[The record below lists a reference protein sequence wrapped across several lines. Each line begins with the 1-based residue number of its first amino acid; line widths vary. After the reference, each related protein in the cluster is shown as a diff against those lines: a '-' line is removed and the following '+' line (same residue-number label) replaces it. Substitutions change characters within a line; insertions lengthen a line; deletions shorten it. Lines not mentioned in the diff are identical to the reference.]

1 MGATISNLTAA
12 TELAVELTDTAVEPS
27 NHGNHGNHSRK
38 SSIDWN
44 KLYNVT
50 LTDIYGQK
58 ILIPVSLW
66 RLAEIL
72 LAVRCDK
79 IRFV

>member
-27 NHGNHGNHSRK
+27 NHGNHSRK

-58 ILIPVSLW
+58 ILNPVSL
-66 RLAEIL
+66 
-72 LAVRCDK
+72 
-79 IRFV
+79 